1 MVTIRQMHQVELLK
15 FHPKNALKLLTSVH
29 TIVLNKSLYSKL
41 TRKTKFCQTLMKF
54 HELILVDLRMDPFQ
68 QIHYIIVFSSI
79 LG

>member
-41 TRKTKFCQTLMKF
+41 TRKTKFCQMLMKF
-54 HELILVDLRMDPFQ
+54 HGLILEDLRMN
-68 QIHYIIVFSSI
+68 IATLLHWNRSII
-79 LG
+79 